1 MKGFLK
7 IAGLLGLLG
16 GTVLLEQRR
25 PLRPAKESKPRR
37 NARNLAVAA
46 LGALTIHCAESPVLY
61 PLAKRVQERRWG
73 LLKWMG
79 LPRPLGILAAV
90 LLLDYT
96 HYIQHV
102 LHHRVPLLWRL
113 HAVHHVDL
121 DLDASTALR
130 FHFGEIAISVPYRVA
145 QVLLIGVDPESLLIW
160 QTFVLLS
167 ILFHHSN
174 VRLPNEVED
183 RLVRFVVTP
192 RMHGIHHSKE
202 PQNQNSNWSGG
213 LTIWDTLH
221 GTFNLGVRQADI
233 EIGVPGFERPEQV
246 TLPKILTQPFR
257 DEPAVRRFLETGPS
271 KAEGRRSEQTKMGEV
286 NPTRDGR
293 SQ

>member
-1 MKGFLK
+1 MRGFLK

-16 GTVLLEQRR
+16 GLVFLERRR
-25 PLRPAKESKPRR
+25 PLREENESKPRR

-46 LGALTIHCAESPVLY
+46 LAAATLHVAESPILY

-73 LLKWMG
+73 LLKWLR
-79 LPRPLGILAAV
+79 LPRALELVAGV

-96 HYIQHV
+96 HYFQHI
-102 LHHRVPLLWRL
+102 LHHRVPLLWRF

-130 FHFGEIAISVPYRVA
+130 FHFGEIAISVPYRIA
-145 QVLLIGVDPESLLIW
+145 QVLLIGVDPQSLLTW
-160 QTFVLLS
+160 QTLTLFS

-174 VRLPNEVED
+174 IRLPKSVED
-183 RLVRFVVTP
+183 RLARLIVTP

-202 PQNQNSNWSGG
+202 SQNQNSNWSGG
-213 LTIWDTLH
+213 LTIWDALH
-221 GTFNLGVRQADI
+221 GTLNLGIPQNEI
-233 EIGVPGFERPEQV
+233 EIGVPGFERPDQV

-257 DEPAVRRFLETGPS
+257 DEPAVRAFLGAS
-271 KAEGRRSEQTKMGEV
+271 SARGEAI
-286 NPTRDGR
+286 P
-293 SQ
+293 

>member
-16 GTVLLEQRR
+16 GLGVLEHRR
-25 PLRPAKESKPRR
+25 ALRAEKESKPRR
-37 NARNLAVAA
+37 NTRNLTVAA
-46 LGALTIHCAESPVLY
+46 LAASTLHFVESPVLY
-61 PLAKRVQERRWG
+61 PLAKKVHERRWG
-73 LLKWMG
+73 LLKWLR
-79 LPRPLGILAAV
+79 LPRALEIVAGV

-102 LHHRVPLLWRL
+102 LHHRVPLLWRF

-130 FHFGEIAISVPYRVA
+130 FHFGEIAISVPYRVT
-145 QVLLIGVDPESLLIW
+145 QVLLIGVDPQSLLIW
-160 QTFVLLS
+160 QALTLFS

-174 VRLPNEVED
+174 IRLPKSVED
-183 RLVRFVVTP
+183 RLVRLIVTP
-192 RMHGIHHSKE
+192 RMHGIHHSNE

-213 LTIWDTLH
+213 LAIWDALH
-221 GTFNLGVRQADI
+221 GTLNLRVLQDKIDIGVR
-233 EIGVPGFERPEQV
+233 GFERPDQV

-257 DEPAVRRFLETGPS
+257 DVPAVRAFLEASSGTA
-271 KAEGRRSEQTKMGEV
+271 KAIA
-286 NPTRDGR
+286 
-293 SQ
+293 

>member
-1 MKGFLK
+1 MKGLLK

-16 GTVLLEQRR
+16 GLIFVEHRN
-25 PLRPAKESKPRR
+25 PLRREKESKGRR
-37 NARNLAVAA
+37 NSRNLAVAT
-46 LGALTIHCAESPVLY
+46 LGALTLHFAESPVLY
-61 PLAKRVQERRWG
+61 PLAKRMQDRRWG
-73 LLKWMG
+73 VLKWLR
-79 LPRPLGILAAV
+79 LPRVLESAVAV

-102 LHHRVPLLWRL
+102 LHHRVPFLWRF

-130 FHFGEIAISVPYRVA
+130 FHFGEIALSIPYRVA
-145 QVLLIGVDPESLLIW
+145 QVFLIGVDPRSLLTW
-160 QTFVLLS
+160 QTLTLFS

-174 VRLPNEVED
+174 LRLPKSVED

-202 PQNQNSNWSGG
+202 PQDQNSNWSGG
-213 LTIWDTLH
+213 LTLWDALH
-221 GTFNLGVRQADI
+221 GTLNLGVPQREID
-233 EIGVPGFERPEQV
+233 IGVPGFERPEQV

-257 DEPAVRRFLETGPS
+257 DEPAVRAFLEAGPNNV
-271 KAEGRRSEQTKMGEV
+271 EV
-286 NPTRDGR
+286 A
-293 SQ
+293 